1 MKRFLTSVVCLLLT
15 VFLVLSSV
23 GSVFAEA
30 SSGND
35 EVRNVKK
42 DNTSGGNNK
51 MKVDLMPLVV
61 YAESEDEFLGSWKF
75 NRTEYKGV
83 IVEPEEMVGL
93 GLPSMEVSM
102 DIHPGAARIDVK
114 IDGTA
119 DFALFTTTYADG
131 RLQLRGVTNNS
142 ALTLM
147 MTETGECYFEN
158 DMTGVPQKYYFAKA
172 GADPESAD
180 DSSSGTTGNGAD
192 PAEGGLHLEA
202 GEYVGGVSIP
212 AGKYIL
218 SCEAGPKDYGIVSLA
233 ADTDNLAEEFPSLLY
248 EFIDFN
254 TKRYY
259 FIHMKHGY
267 ILSLPFACDLTL
279 TDRIELNNGTARLPA
294 GKYTFGEELPAGK
307 YMVVC
312 ETGENEYGTIW
323 GQTDTDDKT
332 ESFGSMPSIF
342 VGSNQTKRYYIN
354 AKNDYVICNSLTCT
368 INETESLAFE
378 GDSITIP
385 AGRYEFGDDLPS
397 GKYILSC
404 DTTGQDSGL
413 IMLSKENG
421 QMTLLEYIEEN
432 VQKEYSIDAQ
442 DGYALETSFECT
454 LTKPRESD
462 SK

>member
-1 MKRFLTSVVCLLLT
+1 MKRFLTSVVCLLLA
-15 VFLVLSSV
+15 VFLVLSSA

-51 MKVDLMPLVV
+51 MKVDLMPQVV

-102 DIHPGAARIDVK
+102 DIHPGAARIDVT

-172 GADPESAD
+172 GTDPESAD
-180 DSSSGTTGNGAD
+180 DSSSGTTGNCAD
-192 PAEGGLHLEA
+192 PAGSLRF
-202 GEYVGGVSIP
+202 GE
-212 AGKYIL
+212 
-218 SCEAGPKDYGIVSLA
+218 D
-233 ADTDNLAEEFPSLLY
+233 
-248 EFIDFN
+248 
-254 TKRYY
+254 
-259 FIHMKHGY
+259 
-267 ILSLPFACDLTL
+267 
-279 TDRIELNNGTARLPA
+279 LPA
-294 GKYTFGEELPAGK
+294 GKYT
-307 YMVVC
+307 
-312 ETGENEYGTIW
+312 
-323 GQTDTDDKT
+323 
-332 ESFGSMPSIF
+332 
-342 VGSNQTKRYYIN
+342 
-354 AKNDYVICNSLTCT
+354 LTCDT
-368 INETESLAFE
+368 AGGDNGAVWILNE
-378 GDSITIP
+378 
-385 AGRYEFGDDLPS
+385 S
-397 GKYILSC
+397 GNMVLC
-404 DTTGQDSGL
+404 
-413 IMLSKENG
+413 
-421 QMTLLEYIEEN
+421 EYIKKNEHREF
-432 VQKEYSIDAQ
+432 SIDAK
-442 DGYALETSFECT
+442 DGYVLESPIECVI
-454 LTKPRESD
+454 TKPRESD